1 MKIKINTLSILI
13 LILVNFQFVFSL
25 SQDSYLSFKA
35 KKGDKLDKILRFYHL
50 PVTKDT
56 KQKFAE
62 LNKKKIDEDFQLLY
76 GVKYFLPIYI
86 VESQNLTKFLK
97 DKVPNEDL
105 EVLKQRI
112 LNYTKLLRK
121 QGVAVPKSTFLIP
134 YNYLSAQ
141 VQTVPKEEKKEVV
154 SKAENVKSKENF
166 KLFKPYYGKKYQ
178 KVKVKSRILKNCAF
192 YLVSGHGG
200 PDPGAIGYFEGKEL
214 DEDEYAYDITLRLAR
229 HLEENGATVYMITID
244 TVDGIRDDKFLETSN
259 REVFYGGVTIPL
271 NQKERLQTCADI
283 VNKLYKSNRNKK
295 KHNISINIHLDS
307 RSETEKVDVFF
318 YYQEQSSTSKQ
329 IAITLQ
335 KTLEEQYEK
344 HQPGRGYSGTVETRN
359 LFMLKNSLPPT
370 VYIELGN
377 IRNRSNQYRFI
388 DNTNRE
394 ALAKW
399 LCLGLINFI
408 KDQQNKK

>member
-1 MKIKINTLSILI
+1 
-13 LILVNFQFVFSL
+13 
-25 SQDSYLSFKA
+25 
-35 KKGDKLDKILRFYHL
+35 
-50 PVTKDT
+50 
-56 KQKFAE
+56 
-62 LNKKKIDEDFQLLY
+62 
-76 GVKYFLPIYI
+76 
-86 VESQNLTKFLK
+86 
-97 DKVPNEDL
+97 
-105 EVLKQRI
+105 
-112 LNYTKLLRK
+112 
-121 QGVAVPKSTFLIP
+121 
-134 YNYLSAQ
+134 
-141 VQTVPKEEKKEVV
+141 
-154 SKAENVKSKENF
+154 
-166 KLFKPYYGKKYQ
+166 
-178 KVKVKSRILKNCAF
+178 
-192 YLVSGHGG
+192 
-200 PDPGAIGYFEGKEL
+200 
-214 DEDEYAYDITLRLAR
+214 
-229 HLEENGATVYMITID
+229 MITID

-318 YYQEQSSTSKQ
+318 YYQEQSPSSKQ

-335 KTLEEQYEK
+335 KTFEEQYEK

-377 IRNRSNQYRFI
+377 IKNRSNQYRFI

-408 KDQQNKK
+408 KDLQNKK